1 VYLATMGK
9 QGLQEVAKQN
19 LQKAAYAAKAISEL
33 DGYSLLFSAPR
44 FNEFVVKTPV
54 PAIEIMEKLLSQNII
69 AGLPLSNYYPDM
81 THALLVCVTEQNTK
95 ADIDQLVAALK

>member
-1 VYLATMGK
+1 
-9 QGLQEVAKQN
+9 
-19 LQKAAYAAKAISEL
+19 
-33 DGYSLLFSAPR
+33 
-44 FNEFVVKTPV
+44 
-54 PAIEIMEKLLSQNII
+54 MEKLLSQNII